1 MPLVVPGIMT
11 ENKGKTEEWQDK
23 LLGKKIGE
31 HTDEVVGFLCPNS
44 FCTID

>member
-11 ENKGKTEEWQDK
+11 ENKGKTEEWQEK

-31 HTDEVVGFLCPNS
+31 HTDEVVRFCLPIPFLS
-44 FCTID
+44 R